1 MRAGGGRA
9 KARVVLGGPQ
19 GPTRPGPALPA
30 ATAHAFGHFAGA
42 RGGSRTAG
50 LDTALAAGDTLR
62 LRPAAPGLP
71 ATTLKTP
78 APGPLA
84 AGDTDG
90 DGRTDLAL
98 APAEGARA
106 VTVLPGAGTG
116 LDAARAVTVT
126 PPGGKGDAVQLLAL
140 ADYDGDGRADLVL
153 RTVHGAT
160 RDTVT
165 VHPGTAKGTAA
176 RPSLSFTSADLLPR

>member
-1 MRAGGGRA
+1 
-9 KARVVLGGPQ
+9 
-19 GPTRPGPALPA
+19 
-30 ATAHAFGHFAGA
+30 
-42 RGGSRTAG
+42 
-50 LDTALAAGDTLR
+50 
-62 LRPAAPGLP
+62 
-71 ATTLKTP
+71 
-78 APGPLA
+78 
-84 AGDTDG
+84 G

-106 VTVLPGAGTG
+106 VTVLPGARTG